1 MKTIKSCGL
10 FVLIV
15 NHKLRLHLGTYQ
27 ASVTAMATSVAI
39 EYWFWLLNPLW
50 AEPNYLIHDMPSS
63 WHCVEANF
71 NLPGTGRPAKTKD
84 VKEQEWS
91 LSENII
97 KRWHFTENSY

>member
-1 MKTIKSCGL
+1 
-10 FVLIV
+10 
-15 NHKLRLHLGTYQ
+15 
-27 ASVTAMATSVAI
+27 
-39 EYWFWLLNPLW
+39 
-50 AEPNYLIHDMPSS
+50 MPSS